1 MPVVLRELLPAEGAP
16 LRRHVARLDLRARRD
31 RRHRD
36 HVQRVAL
43 ARAQFPAKHGHVMST
58 LMPI

>member
-16 LRRHVARLDLRARRD
+16 LGSHVARLYLRARRD

-43 ARAQFPAKHGHVMST
+43 ARAQLSAKYRA
-58 LMPI
+58 